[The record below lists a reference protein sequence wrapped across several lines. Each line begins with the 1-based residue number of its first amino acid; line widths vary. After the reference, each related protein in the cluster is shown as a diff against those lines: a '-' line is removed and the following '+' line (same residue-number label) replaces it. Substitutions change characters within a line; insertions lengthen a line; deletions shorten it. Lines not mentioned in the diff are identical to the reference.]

1 MRSAAARSAAL
12 RGLGGFSMAEGDA
25 MKKVER
31 DGKIAV
37 LYSPGFGAG
46 WSTWSK
52 KEHRETLCMDA
63 DIVQPF
69 LDGDKTRALAVALEK
84 FPNTYTGGFDDL
96 EVEWIDK
103 GKQFEI
109 EEYDGSE
116 SVHVIGGRKYFS
128 TT

>member
-1 MRSAAARSAAL
+1 
-12 RGLGGFSMAEGDA
+12 

-31 DGKIAV
+31 DGKVAV
-37 LYSPGFGAG
+37 LFSPGFGAG
-46 WSTWSK
+46 WSTWAN
-52 KEHRETLCMDA
+52 EEDREALCMDA

-69 LDGDKTRALAVALEK
+69 LDGDKARALAVALEK
-84 FPNTYTGGFDDL
+84 FPDTYTGGFNDL

-103 GKQFEI
+103 GAQFEI

-116 SVHVIGGRKYFS
+116 SVHVIGGRTYLS